1 MWRLFPRRIRAK
13 SSLTDRLYVGSL
25 PRKIFKIFRTK
36 WRWSW
41 TIRGNKTSNTHG
53 IQACLHQTP
62 AKRHPEGKL
71 ALVIFFSRANSL
83 EGSEMNYGC
92 RWPLSSASQVLE
104 KFISSL
110 VRKCFFR
117 REHGILNY
125 HEVIWHECWDQPSEF
140 RPSGRHLWLDKLKL
154 KLKFACIDDEAISLS
169 FTSCFIFSV
178 LEVC

>member
-1 MWRLFPRRIRAK
+1 MWRPFPRRIRAK

-25 PRKIFKIFRTK
+25 PRKIFKIFWTK

-62 AKRHPEGKL
+62 TKRRSEGKL
-71 ALVIFFSRANSL
+71 ALVIFFR
-83 EGSEMNYGC
+83 GQI
-92 RWPLSSASQVLE
+92 PLRVRKWTTDVDDPFHLQSKVLQ
-104 KFISSL
+104 KFLSFL
-110 VRKCFFR
+110 VRKCFFW
-117 REHGILNY
+117 RENGILNY

-140 RPSGRHLWLDKLKL
+140 RRSGRHLWLDKLKL

-178 LEVC
+178 SEVC

>member
-25 PRKIFKIFRTK
+25 PRKIFKIFWTK

-62 AKRHPEGKL
+62 TKRRSEGKL
-71 ALVIFFSRANSL
+71 ALVRFFSRANSL

-92 RWPLSSASQVLE
+92 RWPLSSASQAPE
-104 KFISSL
+104 KFLSFL
-110 VRKCFFR
+110 ARKCFFW
-117 REHGILNY
+117 RENGILNY

-140 RPSGRHLWLDKLKL
+140 RRSGRHLWLDKLKL

>member
-25 PRKIFKIFRTK
+25 PSKIFKKFWTK

-62 AKRHPEGKL
+62 TKRRSEGNL
-71 ALVIFFSRANSL
+71 ALVKFFSRANSL

-92 RWPLSSASQVLE
+92 RWPLSSAKQSASKISFFFGKKMLLLE
-104 KFISSL
+104 
-110 VRKCFFR
+110 RK
-117 REHGILNY
+117 
-125 HEVIWHECWDQPSEF
+125 WH
-140 RPSGRHLWLDKLKL
+140 LKL
-154 KLKFACIDDEAISLS
+154 PRSYLAWVLGSAKWISTLR
-169 FTSCFIFSV
+169 
-178 LEVC
+178 

>member
-25 PRKIFKIFRTK
+25 PRKIFKIFWTK

-62 AKRHPEGKL
+62 TKWRSEGKL
-71 ALVIFFSRANSL
+71 ALVKFFSRANSL

-92 RWPLSSASQVLE
+92 RWPLSSASQAPE
-104 KFISSL
+104 KFLSFL
-110 VRKCFFR
+110 ARKCFFW
-117 REHGILNY
+117 RENGILNY
-125 HEVIWHECWDQPSEF
+125 HEVIWHECWDQSSEF
-140 RPSGRHLWLDKLKL
+140 RRSGRHLWLDKLKL
-154 KLKFACIDDEAISLS
+154 KLKFACIDDEAISFS
-169 FTSCFIFSV
+169 FTSWLIFSL

>member
-25 PRKIFKIFRTK
+25 PRKIFKIFWTK

-62 AKRHPEGKL
+62 AKRRPDGNL
-71 ALVIFFSRANSL
+71 ALVKFFSRANSL

-104 KFISSL
+104 KF
-110 VRKCFFR
+110 
-117 REHGILNY
+117 
-125 HEVIWHECWDQPSEF
+125 
-140 RPSGRHLWLDKLKL
+140 
-154 KLKFACIDDEAISLS
+154 LS
-169 FTSCFIFSV
+169 FLVTCHNMECSSSTNMALGQSDQQKHSTYVCTYARFQRRSV
-178 LEVC
+178 ESRQAYQGR